1 MKKAVFIDRDGV
13 INVERGDY
21 TYLPDDF
28 VLAEGV
34 EEALGLLK
42 SMDFLTIIVTNQAGI
57 AKGLYS
63 HEDVALCHQKMHR
76 LLPSLIDDVFYA
88 PWHPSFSESLSR
100 KPGSLMF
107 ERALALYG
115 IDPGQSWMVGDNE
128 RDLLP
133 ARRLGIRTI
142 AIGPPEL
149 FTSADYFAGSLLEAA
164 KRILAGGVNPTVNAV

>member
-1 MKKAVFIDRDGV
+1 MREAVFIDRDGV

-34 EEALGLLK
+34 DEALRHLK

-63 HEDVALCHQKMHR
+63 HEDVALCHQKMHQ
-76 LLPSLIDDVFYA
+76 LLPALIDDVFYA

-107 ERALALYG
+107 ERALALYE
-115 IDPGQSWMVGDNE
+115 IDPARSWMVGDNE
-128 RDLLP
+128 RDLVP
-133 ARRLGIRTI
+133 ATKLGIRTI
-142 AIGPPEL
+142 AIGPSEQ
-149 FTSADYFAGSLLEAA
+149 FRSADYFAGNLLEAVR
-164 KRILAGGVNPTVNAV
+164 RIEAGTR